1 MQFVRY
7 ANLELKTRAINHRVG
22 SFRYKELGEGT
33 PGTPGNYNLR
43 LVWSET
49 DFFSPRHMH
58 NFDQVRVQMQGTF
71 YFDADGTMKPGVAA
85 YFPEGTPYGPQTSQQ
100 DTVQLVLQ
108 LGGPSGAGYLAE
120 AQRIA
125 SVAALAETGE
135 FRDGKYFAPGKA
147 GTGGTDAFQA
157 AWEHAQSRKMVY
169 PPMRLQKPLF
179 TNPDS
184 FDWVAVPGSSGAECK
199 QLWRFGAHAVGLDMV
214 HLDTGG
220 TISIPGP
227 VSCFVEHGA
236 GVVRGAADN
245 PASADYADYDTAHAA
260 TGETLTWTATTAS
273 RLIVFVHPTF

>member
-7 ANLELKTRAINHRVG
+7 ANLELKTRGVNHRVG
-22 SFRYKELGEGT
+22 SFRYKQLGEGA

-157 AWEHAQSRKMVY
+157 AWEHAQGRKMVY

-179 TNPDS
+179 TNPES
-184 FDWVAVPGSSGAECK
+184 FDWVAVPGTTGAESK
-199 QLWRFGAHAVGLDMV
+199 QLWHFGAHSVGLDIV
-214 HLDTGG
+214 RLVPGA
-220 TISIPGP
+220 TIEITGP
-227 VSCFVEHGA
+227 VTCFVEHGT
-236 GVVRGAADN
+236 GSVSSGGDKEI
-245 PASADYADYDTAHAA
+245 YTDYDTAHAA
-260 TGETLTWTATTAS
+260 AGDTLTCTASTAS

>member
-7 ANLELKTRAINHRVG
+7 ANLELKTRGVNHRVG
-22 SFRYKELGEGT
+22 SFRYKQLGEGT
-33 PGTPGNYNLR
+33 LGTPGNYNLR

-100 DTVQLVLQ
+100 DTVQLVMQ
-108 LGGPSGAGYLAE
+108 LGGPSGAGYLGE

-157 AWEHAQSRKMVY
+157 AWEHAQGRKMVY

-179 TNPDS
+179 TNPES
-184 FDWVAVPGSSGAECK
+184 FDWVAVPGTTGAERK
-199 QLWRFGAHAVGLDMV
+199 QLWRFGAHSVGLDMV
-214 HLDTGG
+214 RLGAG
-220 TISIPGP
+220 ATIEIAGP
-227 VSCFVEHGA
+227 VTCFVEHGT
-236 GVVRGAADN
+236 GSVSRGEDKEI
-245 PASADYADYDTAHAA
+245 YTDYDTAHAA
-260 TGETLTWTATTAS
+260 AGDTLTCAASSAS

>member
-7 ANLELKTRAINHRVG
+7 ANLELKTRGVNHRVG
-22 SFRYKELGEGT
+22 SFRYKQLGEGT
-33 PGTPGNYNLR
+33 LGTPDNYNLR

-100 DTVQLVLQ
+100 DTVQLVMQ
-108 LGGPSGAGYLAE
+108 LGGPSGAGYLGE

-157 AWEHAQSRKMVY
+157 AWEHAQGRKVVY

-179 TNPDS
+179 TNPES
-184 FDWVAVPGSSGAECK
+184 FDWVAVPGTTGAESK
-199 QLWRFGAHAVGLDMV
+199 QLWRFGAHTVGLDMV
-214 HLDTGG
+214 RLDAGA
-220 TISIPGP
+220 TIEIAGP
-227 VSCFVEHGA
+227 VTCFVEHGN
-236 GVVRGAADN
+236 GSVSSSGDKEI
-245 PASADYADYDTAHAA
+245 YTDYDTAHAA
-260 TGETLTWTATTAS
+260 AGDTLTCAASSAS

>member
-7 ANLELKTRAINHRVG
+7 ANLELKTRGVNHRVG
-22 SFRYKELGEGT
+22 SFRYKQLGEGT
-33 PGTPGNYNLR
+33 LGTPGNYNLR

-100 DTVQLVLQ
+100 DTVQLVMQ
-108 LGGPSGAGYLAE
+108 LGGQSGAGYLGE

-147 GTGGTDAFQA
+147 GTGGTDGFQA
-157 AWEHAQSRKMVY
+157 AWEHAQGRKMVY

-179 TNPDS
+179 TNPES
-184 FDWVAVPGSSGAECK
+184 FDWVAVPGTTGAESK
-199 QLWRFGAHAVGLDMV
+199 QLWRFGAHSVGLDMV
-214 HLDTGG
+214 RLGAG
-220 TISIPGP
+220 ATIEIAGP
-227 VSCFVEHGA
+227 VTCFVEHGT
-236 GVVRGAADN
+236 GSVSSGGDKEI
-245 PASADYADYDTAHAA
+245 YTDYDTVHAA
-260 TGETLTWTATTAS
+260 AGDTLTCAASSAS